1 MCDTFRSLLLLFF
14 VFSLCHVINS
24 SDVKQVTTQEFRET
38 IEKEKYVLVLFYYD
52 TATCTRCADAEKEIE
67 KVQTPE
73 MFDQE
78 IVKVKCDDPGTA
90 VKYGV
95 HTVPQLI
102 FFRKASPALY
112 EIPEDT
118 RIILWEDVTLW
129 LDNAKKIA
137 TQTLY
142 EDSFEHLTQASTGAT
157 TGDWLVI
164 FYNSA
169 CQSYLSA
176 IEGAAIELKQRM
188 NVAKVDT
195 DINPVLATRFGVKE
209 CPTTYFFR
217 QGKMYLYF
225 SDDKNHYD
233 IKSLRLFATSWYK
246 NVKAVKVP
254 SIPTYFEKLT
264 ESIAMSLKEKM
275 NSPKRN
281 QFLIIVGIVM
291 AVIAFIV
298 SLVVVLCSKRKD
310 VKTE

>member
-14 VFSLCHVINS
+14 VASLCHVIYS
-24 SDVKQVTTQEFRET
+24 SQVKQVTTEEFRET

-52 TATCTRCADAEKEIE
+52 TDTCTRCADAEKEIE

-73 MFDQE
+73 MFDQD

-95 HTVPQLI
+95 HTIPQLI
-102 FFRKASPALY
+102 FFRKASPVLY

-118 RIILWEDVTLW
+118 RVILWEDVTVW
-129 LDNAKKIA
+129 LDNAKTIA

-195 DINPVLATRFGVKE
+195 DINPVLATRFGIKE

-281 QFLIIVGIVM
+281 QFLIIIAIVL

-298 SLVVVLCSKRKD
+298 SLVVVLCAKRKD